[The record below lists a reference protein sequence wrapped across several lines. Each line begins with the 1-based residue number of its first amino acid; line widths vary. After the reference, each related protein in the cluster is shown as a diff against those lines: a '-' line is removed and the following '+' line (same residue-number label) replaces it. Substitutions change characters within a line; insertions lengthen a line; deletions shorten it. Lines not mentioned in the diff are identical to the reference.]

1 MSKTQTGTKVVT
13 NSSINN
19 AKVSGGGNDFGQT
32 GKFVRENQKSLLF
45 IGAAVVAMVIIYL
58 AYLKFYIGPREIV
71 ATNQMYVAQDFWEK
85 KDWDKAINGDAGY
98 PGFAKIIGEYS
109 NTKAANL
116 AYFYLGTAYLNKGE
130 FRKAIDNLT
139 NYRGDDNMIAAEA
152 LGGVAD
158 AYVEL
163 KDYDKAVTYF
173 KKAADKANNDFLT
186 PVYLK
191 KLGLVYEN
199 QNDNQSADD
208 AYKRLKKEYPS
219 SPQAQNIDEYI
230 ARVEAKL

>member
-1 MSKTQTGTKVVT
+1 MSKTPADAKIVTG
-13 NSSINN
+13 NSNL
-19 AKVSGGGNDFGQT
+19 GQT

-45 IGAAVVAMVIIYL
+45 IGAAIVAMIVIYF
-58 AYLKFYIGPREIV
+58 AYQKFYIGPREIV
-71 ATNQMYVAQDFWEK
+71 ASNQMHVAQDFWTK

-98 PGFAKIIGEYS
+98 PGFEKIISDYS

-152 LGGVAD
+152 YGNTAD

-163 KDYDKAVTYF
+163 KDYDKAGTYF
-173 KKAADKANNDFLT
+173 KKAADKSKNKFLT
-186 PVYLK
+186 PLYLK
-191 KLGLVYEN
+191 KLGLVYEA
-199 QNDNQSADD
+199 QNDYKGADD
-208 AYKRLKKEYPS
+208 AYKKIKSEYPD
-219 SPQAQNIDEYI
+219 SPQAQSIDEYI
-230 ARVEAKL
+230 ARAEAKL